1 MLRESRL
8 NPLFGGES
16 PGASGTGTAN
26 QPRGENPMIKTTNHR
41 TSGTPSGII
50 PGALVLRL
58 KLERHSTTD
67 RIPTTNQ
74 RGR

>member
-1 MLRESRL
+1 
-8 NPLFGGES
+8 
-16 PGASGTGTAN
+16 
-26 QPRGENPMIKTTNHR
+26 MIKTTNHR